1 MFRHARVRAL
11 GGAAVWGL
19 GLVLLTGALPDQAA
33 ARSAGFAAP
42 GRASPAVSDPAGGA
56 SAPSETDALALAK
69 RSGRNVEVESLRAET
84 SDVVARPDGR
94 LEAREYLRPVRAR
107 VGGEWKPVDATL
119 EKTADGGVSP
129 RAATV
134 GVTFS
139 GGGDAPL
146 VRLDKGGRRLAL
158 GWPSEL
164 PAPRLDGDTATYP
177 DVLPDVDLRL
187 AAQADGFTQLLVV
200 KSAKAAANPEL
211 ARLRLRLGGEGLTV
225 RETARGGL
233 TAVDQ
238 GAGGTVFE
246 APAPMMWDSSPGR
259 APAGKA
265 KGTRAG
271 AAPVGRASGRGT
283 DEPGA
288 GESGKQARV
297 GVDVAD
303 SGREL
308 VLTPDKAVLGGP
320 GTVYPV
326 FIDPQW
332 YTPQAS
338 AWTMA
343 TSYFADEPQWK
354 FNGKSDAGMGFCD
367 WMHCQPEDTKRLFY
381 EIGTSRFAG
390 KTILSAEFVVR
401 ETWSASCEKKGVQLW
416 RTKGI
421 DASTTWNSQKASG
434 FWVKK
439 LGEESFAHGFEGCAS
454 ADAEFDVLDPVKEAA
469 SKGWSSMTFGL
480 RASDESD
487 TYAWKRFSDRAYLRV
502 QYNQTPPQISM
513 AQLSMEY
520 GGQCRIPEKAV
531 HVRSLGKVYA
541 NNVTD
546 PDGDDVAVEFQAEWD
561 AGDGKGNIARWKPGL
576 TPFKKSGS
584 DFAVSL
590 PADVRVGTPVNWYV
604 RSYDRQG
611 YSPWSYAGS
620 PSGCYFVV
628 DPKVLPAPKVASG
641 DYPESKPGT
650 TDGDDPWFDGVG
662 RHGTFTVG
670 PAQKGVTKYL
680 YGVNSDA
687 SEKNALTTTD
697 GAARTIRA
705 LPGSAGLNFLTV
717 QAMDAAGNVSEPYTY
732 RYKVRAG
739 QPERAVW
746 SMDDGPDAKEAQGAA
761 PPRTARL
768 HGGAVTGAEGV
779 TGASL
784 TLDGKDAY
792 AESDTPVVD
801 TSGSFTV
808 SAWAKL
814 SALPSEPAA
823 VAAQAGNHSP
833 GFGLYYSKDYDRWAF
848 SQFASDTDG
857 ALPVRVMQK
866 KPGGVKAGEW
876 THLVGVYDSGAGEL
890 RLFVN
895 GQQEAAVPYTTPWDA
910 RRGLLIGASSA
921 NGKPTAF
928 FPGQIDEVEIFN
940 KPASPNEVSRLYAKE
955 HIRGPGRPARAVFP
969 LDEQAGAQEV
979 TGRADVMPAIF
990 HGGPKPGTPGVDGKA
1005 LSLDGIHDYATVDAP
1020 HFNTMGAF
1028 AISAWARLPKD
1039 KTSHTAVIMSQ
1050 SGANASG
1057 AELYYS
1063 PTYDRWVLNQH
1074 SADTADAGQ
1083 NKVVQNAGPP
1093 PRGGEWTHLVGV
1105 HDVVAKTLTL
1115 YVNGVEAGSAP
1126 ASTPWYA
1133 ERQLQIGAG
1142 AYAGK
1147 PGNFFPGEI
1156 DDVRLYDRPVS
1167 ADEIRQLFQ
1176 QRLLVTGRWKLDT
1189 ATGTPPVS
1197 PDDLTDD
1204 KAPRHDLTLTGGAT
1218 IGTGHVDNGGLSLDG
1233 SDDAASTKGMP
1244 VDTSGSFTMTA
1255 WAQRVADRP
1264 GRAMTVMSAEGAFR
1278 DAFTVRYVPGAK
1290 APDGTDAEGPGRW
1303 QVTLP
1308 DKDADKGV
1316 TLTTVGNR
1324 AFQDAGA
1331 WNHLALV
1338 YDGFAHELRLYVNG
1352 VLEEFSCRADSGAT
1366 PVGTAC
1372 ADRSSRTG
1380 NAVSSGAGK
1389 SLQLGRSV
1397 VGGTATEHWSGQID
1411 DVWAFQGAL
1420 TGKQVQRLAAGA
1432 HDFPTEVPG
1441 D

>member
-1 MFRHARVRAL
+1 MA
-11 GGAAVWGL
+11 
-19 GLVLLTGALPDQAA
+19 GALPDQAVARA
-33 ARSAGFAAP
+33 AGSGP
-42 GRASPAVSDPAGGA
+42 PSRASSTVSDQAGDG
-56 SAPSETDALALAK
+56 SGPSEAEALALAK
-69 RSGRNVEVESLRAET
+69 RSGRDVEVASRRGER
-84 SDVVARPDGR
+84 SDVVAKPDGT

-107 VGGEWKPVDATL
+107 VDGQWKPVDATL
-119 EKTADGGVSP
+119 AKTAEGGVSP
-129 RAATV
+129 RATTV

-139 GGGDAPL
+139 GGGDGAL
-146 VRLDKGGRRLAL
+146 AQLDRGGRKLAL
-158 GWPSEL
+158 SWPSKL
-164 PAPRLDGDTATYP
+164 PDPRLEGDTATYP
-177 DVLPDVDLRL
+177 DVFPDVDLRL

-211 ARLRLRLGGEGLTV
+211 ARLRLRLNSDGLTV
-225 RETARGGL
+225 RQTAQGGL

-238 GAGGTVFE
+238 AAGGTVFE

-259 APAGKA
+259 ASANKTNVARPKAGTVNVA
-265 KGTRAG
+265 RNGG
-271 AAPVGRASGRGT
+271 

-303 SGREL
+303 GGREL
-308 VLTPDKAVLGGP
+308 VLTPDKSVLNGS

-332 YTPQAS
+332 YTPQSS

-343 TSYFADEPQWK
+343 SSYFANEPQWK
-354 FNGKSDAGMGFCD
+354 FNGKSDAGMGYCD

-381 EIGTSRFAG
+381 EIGTSKFAG

-421 DASTTWNSQKASG
+421 DSSTTWNSQKASG
-434 FWVKK
+434 FWIKK
-439 LGEESFAHGFEGCAS
+439 LAEESFAHGFEGCAS
-454 ADAEFDVLDPVKEAA
+454 DDAEFKVLDAVKEAA

-502 QYNQTPPQISM
+502 QYNQTPPQITM

-520 GGQCRIPEKAV
+520 GGKCRIPEEAV
-531 HVRSLGKVYA
+531 HVRSLGKIYA
-541 NNVTD
+541 DNVTD

-576 TPFKKSGS
+576 TSFKKSGS
-584 DFAVSL
+584 DFAISL
-590 PADVRVGTPVNWYV
+590 PADIRVGTPVNWYV
-604 RSYDRQG
+604 RSYDRHG

-628 DPKVLPAPKVASG
+628 DPKVLPAPKVESR
-641 DYPESKPGT
+641 DYPESKPGSSP
-650 TDGDDPWFDGVG
+650 DGDDPWFDGVG
-662 RHGTFTVG
+662 RYGSFTVG
-670 PAQKGVTKYL
+670 PAQKGITKYI
-680 YGVNSDA
+680 YGVNGDA

-697 GAARTIRA
+697 GAARNIRA
-705 LPGSAGLNFLTV
+705 LPGQAGLNFLTV
-717 QAMDAAGNVSEPYTY
+717 QALDAVGNMSEPYTY

-746 SMDDGPDAKEAQGAA
+746 SMDDGPEAKEARGTA
-761 PPRTARL
+761 PARTVQL
-768 HGGAVTGAEGV
+768 HGGAATGAEGV
-779 TGASL
+779 MGTAL
-784 TLDGKDAY
+784 TLSGKDAY
-792 AESDTPVVD
+792 AGSDIPVVD

-814 SALPSEPAA
+814 SAMPSEPAA
-823 VAAQAGNHSP
+823 VVTQAGNHSP

-866 KPGGVKAGEW
+866 KPGGVKTGEW

-895 GQQEAAVPYTTPWDA
+895 GQQEAVVPYTTPWDA

-940 KPASPNEVSRLYAKE
+940 KPASTSEISRLYAKE
-955 HIRGPGRPARAVFP
+955 HVRGPGRPARAIFP
-969 LDEQAGAQEV
+969 LDEAPGAKEV
-979 TGRADVMPAIF
+979 SGRADVMPAVL
-990 HGGPKPGTPGVDGKA
+990 HGSPHPGADGIDGKA
-1005 LSLDGIHDYATVDAP
+1005 LALDGVRDYATVDAP

-1028 AISAWARLPKD
+1028 AISAWVRLPKD
-1039 KTSHTAVIMSQ
+1039 KPTHTAVVLTQ
-1050 SGANASG
+1050 AGTNASG

-1063 PTYDRWVLNQH
+1063 PTYDRWVFNQH
-1074 SADTADAGQ
+1074 SGDAADAKQ
-1083 NKVVQNAGPP
+1083 NKVVQIAGTP
-1093 PRGGEWTHLVGV
+1093 PRGGEWTHLTGV
-1105 HDVVAKTLTL
+1105 HDIVARTLTL

-1126 ASTPWYA
+1126 MPDPWYA
-1133 ERQLQIGAG
+1133 DRQLQIGAG
-1142 AYAGK
+1142 SYAGK
-1147 PGNFFPGEI
+1147 PDNFFPGEI

-1167 ADEIRQLFQ
+1167 VDEIKQLFK
-1176 QRLLVTGRWKLDT
+1176 QRPLVKGRWKLET
-1189 ATGTPPVS
+1189 ASGTPAVS
-1197 PDDLTDD
+1197 PDALTDSG
-1204 KAPRHDLTLTGGAT
+1204 ASRHDLTLSGGAA
-1218 IGTGHVDNGGLSLDG
+1218 IGTGHVDRGSLRLDG
-1233 SDDAASTKGMP
+1233 SDDAAATDGMP

-1255 WAQRVADRP
+1255 WAQRVADKP
-1264 GRAMTVMSAEGAFR
+1264 GRAMTVMSAEGKAR
-1278 DAFTVRYVPGAK
+1278 SAFTVRYVPGPK
-1290 APDGTDAEGPGRW
+1290 GPGDTDAEGPGRW
-1303 QVTLP
+1303 QVTLA
-1308 DKDADKGV
+1308 DKDSDKAV
-1316 TLTTVGNR
+1316 TVTTVENS
-1324 AFQDAGA
+1324 AFQDAGT

-1352 VLEEFSCRADSGAT
+1352 ALEEFSCRTDTDGSS
-1366 PVGTAC
+1366 TAESTC
-1372 ADRSSRTG
+1372 KDRSSRTG
-1380 NAVSSGAGK
+1380 NAVSFGAGK
-1389 SLQLGRSV
+1389 SFQLGRSMG
-1397 VGGTATEHWSGQID
+1397 VGTDAEYWSGQLD

-1420 TGKQVQRLAAGA
+1420 TRNQIERLAAGI
-1432 HDFPTEVPG
+1432 HDFPTQVPS